1 MRPTVRLAALV
12 LLAACGP
19 KLGPLDGPDGSEGS
33 DGTSPDTTEDARGT
47 VVDVT
52 GTDGA
57 DGGRFRWEDDFG
69 SIELQDGLAGRSVV
83 ESERGGWES
92 RSTRAPARSHA
103 TAAPTGGA
111 ADTDYEDDLG
121 MGVLDTTV
129 AIGTTATRARGSGGY
144 GGGAGRGLARPKKS
158 VDRAPSRAAPPTESY
173 AMADAEPA
181 PAPELEVVEEAVS
194 DRSRRVPTGSDGSRP
209 RPVPQPSLKAGT
221 TDDNADFDGWLR
233 YVQKWGARGD
243 IAGWADT
250 LDVTGRR
257 YVQVVDARGR
267 PVPDARVSVLD
278 PTSER
283 VVWAG
288 RGYGD
293 GRVPL
298 YPQLKVPGR
307 ALAIAGDAPA
317 GGWLVQAST
326 ADGSVRT
333 VRWDGQSAELDVVV
347 DTDGLAAGAP
357 VPVDVC
363 FIIDTTGSM
372 GDEIDRIKGTLL
384 SVTDKLRADA
394 SQGVD
399 LRYGAVLYRDIGDEY
414 VTRRHAFTA
423 DLEGFDRALQTIRAN
438 GGGDGPESLNQGLA
452 VGVAGMDWRDGA
464 ARVAFVIADA
474 PPHMDYQEDVTYG
487 RAAAAAAHRGIR
499 VHTVAASGLDD
510 RGSYAFRQ
518 IAQLTRGQFIYIE
531 YGSSAASAADHGVSG
546 PTSSNNL
553 DDIVYGRIRAEID
566 GWGKDGTEK
575 VARR

>member
-1 MRPTVRLAALV
+1 MRASLRLVPLALLV
-12 LLAACGP
+12 ACGP
-19 KLGPLDGPDGSEGS
+19 KVDPIGPI
-33 DGTSPDTTEDARGT
+33 DGTTDPT
-47 VVDVT
+47 VT
-52 GTDGA
+52 GDTKADDTKTDDTVAITGTEGE
-57 DGGRFRWEDDFG
+57 DGGKFHWDGDFG
-69 SIELQDGLAGRSVV
+69 ALELNEGLAGQPVLAR
-83 ESERGGWES
+83 EADGWES
-92 RSTRAPARSHA
+92 RTTRRNSGRS
-103 TAAPTGGA
+103 
-111 ADTDYEDDLG
+111 
-121 MGVLDTTV
+121 
-129 AIGTTATRARGSGGY
+129 GY
-144 GGGAGRGLARPKKS
+144 GRGAGAGSAGGGG
-158 VDRAPSRAAPPTESY
+158 
-173 AMADAEPA
+173 AMADADAYSDDLGVAPKGADVTVATRSARPRRAPAKKSAPRAEPMPMMDA
-181 PAPELEVVEEAVS
+181 PAPPMEAMVEEEAMAIGGAAS
-194 DRSRRVPTGSDGSRP
+194 TGASRGDYGYRTPP
-209 RPVPQPSLKAGT
+209 RPVAQPALKAGT
-221 TDDNADFDGWLR
+221 TDDNDNFDAWLT
-233 YVQKWGARGD
+233 YVGEWGARSD
-243 IAGWADT
+243 ISGWADQ

-257 YVQVVDARGR
+257 HVQVVDARGR

-278 PTSER
+278 PTTER

-307 ALAIAGDAPA
+307 DLAIAGDAPA

-326 ADGSVRT
+326 PDGAVRT
-333 VRWDGQSAELDVVV
+333 VRWDGQGAELDVVV
-347 DTDGLAAGAP
+347 DTDGLKAGAP

-372 GDEIDRIKGTLL
+372 GDEIDRIKSTLL

-414 VTRRHAFTA
+414 VTRRHAFTT
-423 DLEGFDRALQTIRAN
+423 DLKGFDHALQTISAA

-531 YGSSAASAADHGVSG
+531 YGSSAASAADHGVAG